1 MDMIKICGIAVLCSV
16 MGAVL
21 GRTLG
26 GVGMAIRLAGLCMV
40 LGGAVA
46 LVGDATRELSLW
58 TQMGETTEYIPIMT
72 KALGIAVLCRIC
84 SDVCKDCG
92 ETTLA
97 SAVESVGKL
106 TLVLLAMPMIR
117 RLAQYAIALA
127 EDF

>member
-1 MDMIKICGIAVLCSV
+1 

-58 TQMGETTEYIPIMT
+58 TQMGETAEYIPIMT

-127 EDF
+127 EGF